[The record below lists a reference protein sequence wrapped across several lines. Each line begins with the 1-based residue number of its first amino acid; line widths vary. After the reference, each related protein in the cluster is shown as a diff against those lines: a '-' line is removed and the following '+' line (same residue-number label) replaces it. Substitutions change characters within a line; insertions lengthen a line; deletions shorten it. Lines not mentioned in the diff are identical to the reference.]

1 MRGRRITVLEVE
13 TADGQ
18 LVRYARVEEWERLPA
33 PAPVPDV
40 EADIAAAIEV
50 RRTHERRGF
59 GRPAV
64 AKAGSTLRL
73 ARRSEAA

>member
-1 MRGRRITVLEVE
+1 MRGRWITVLEVE

-18 LVRYARVEEWERLPA
+18 LVRYARAEEWERLPA

-50 RRTHERRGF
+50 RRAHERRGF
-59 GRPAV
+59 GRAAV

-73 ARRSEAA
+73 PGSRRAA